1 MTEHPSGVESEDSFQ
16 VGQPRSTADAKRIWM
31 YWEDFPGKHRAP
43 YLDLCLETIELH
55 AGQMPVTVLDRRSVH
70 NHIDLDR
77 RRWDDLPNPVYRADY
92 ARVRLLHAHGG
103 LWVDFDTIALRP
115 LCQLLDNLAD
125 HDAVG
130 FGQEI
135 QGRFYNSILSSR
147 PGSSVMASWLAQQDE
162 AIARG
167 IKGYAALGQDISWEM
182 STLAGHWHIEKV
194 APVMWWEWQRF
205 CSRLESPSRILNA
218 SPIVIVLWN
227 AAIGQSVA
235 TRTRAS
241 LLKDNILLSSL
252 FRIALGMTCPD
263 EEETWLT
270 QLSWV
275 NAIRYSRYAMAMH
288 ARRKRYT
295 IRKQT
300 GLP

>member
-1 MTEHPSGVESEDSFQ
+1 MTDPPSRFENDDSLQ
-16 VGQPRSTADAKRIWM
+16 VRQPRSTADAKRIWM

-55 AGQMPVTVLDRRSVH
+55 AGQMRVTVLDRNSVH

-77 RRWDDLPNPVYRADY
+77 RRWNGLPNPVYRADY

-115 LCQLLDNLAD
+115 LCRLLDDLAD
-125 HDAVG
+125 YDAVG
-130 FGQEI
+130 FGKEL
-135 QGRFYNSILSSR
+135 QGRLYNSVLSSR
-147 PGSSVMASWLAQQDE
+147 PGSSVMASWLAHQDE

-167 IKGYAALGQDISWEM
+167 IESYAALGQDISWEI
-182 STLAGHWHIEKV
+182 SALAGHWPIDKV

-205 CSRLESPSRILNA
+205 CSRLESPARILKA
-218 SPIVIVLWN
+218 SPIVVVLWN
-227 AAIGQSVA
+227 AAIGQAVA
-235 TRTRAS
+235 TKTRAS
-241 LLKDNILLSSL
+241 LLEDKTLLSSL

-263 EEETWLT
+263 EEETLLT
-270 QLSWV
+270 RLSWV
-275 NAIRYSRYAMAMH
+275 NAIRYSSYVMAMNT
-288 ARRKRYT
+288 RLKRYT
-295 IRKQT
+295 TCKQI